1 MKLSHIILKVEQ
13 LDKAVQE
20 YREKGFAVEY
30 GRKKNPINALIY
42 FSNGPYIELLDGTRM
57 PGAAKAAMRFFGK
70 GVVIDRLQRLDDCAP
85 GYCELALENY
95 ETKLNSEIAILQRHG
110 IKSCKV
116 PSRRRA
122 DTHGRDLR
130 FRLAFP
136 EALDIPFLM
145 TYFSV
150 DPKPVNFVHPNGIL
164 EVGKVVYGT
173 DPSRFAVIRELCDD
187 KRLELAE
194 GSGIRVEF
202 IKSDKDS
209 V

>member
-1 MKLSHIILKVEQ
+1 MKLSHIILKVER
-13 LDKAVQE
+13 LDRAVQE

-57 PGAAKAAMRFFGK
+57 PGAAKTAMRFFGK
-70 GVVIDRLQRLDDCAP
+70 GMIIDRLQRLDDCAP

-95 ETKLNSEIAILQRHG
+95 ETDLNREIAILQKHG
-110 IKSCKV
+110 IKSCKA
-116 PSRRRA
+116 PSRRV

-130 FRLAFP
+130 FLLAFP
-136 EALDIPFLM
+136 EALDVPFLM

-150 DPKPVNFVHPNGIL
+150 DPKPVNFVHPNGIR

-173 DPSRFAVIRELCDD
+173 DPSRFAVIQELCDD
-187 KRLELAE
+187 KRLELTE
-194 GSGIRVEF
+194 GGGVHVEF
-202 IKSDKDS
+202 IKSDKGN